1 VPCTSPA
8 RRSPGIPYLAQFW
21 LCFAFSPEA
30 LPSINP
36 QSRRPAPPSSYFKHQ
51 TSHFL
56 PLALFRR
63 IGRVHHDAWGTA
75 ALSGDPSRGRLG
87 YMRCPFGSA
96 LCRDATFCVSSH
108 RMHRSRRYARDARY
122 CVSTRTDPT
131 CGGIGFV
138 SHDLLTLF
146 PIPHSEFRNPH
157 SRGPPPP
164 VVGFV
169 SHIRHSVE
177 TQHFASPSIECAGPA
192 DAPETQDIAS
202 LQGNGAHWVCFA

>member
-1 VPCTSPA
+1 M
-8 RRSPGIPYLAQFW
+8 
-21 LCFAFSPEA
+21 
-30 LPSINP
+30 
-36 QSRRPAPPSSYFKHQ
+36 
-51 TSHFL
+51 
-56 PLALFRR
+56 
-63 IGRVHHDAWGTA
+63 GTA
-75 ALSGDPSRGRLG
+75 ALGGDPSRGRLG

-96 LCRDATFCVSSH
+96 LRRDATFCVSSH

-122 CVSTRTDPT
+122 CVSTRTDST
-131 CGGIGFV
+131 CRGIGFV

-202 LQGNGAHWVCFA
+202 LRETRTAAGSGIGFVSQDRPGPCRAGCARRPSGRTVGFVSQNRSRS

>member
-1 VPCTSPA
+1 MHITCPEVSRNPPSCPVLA
-8 RRSPGIPYLAQFW
+8 LFRILAQSTPFHQS
-21 LCFAFSPEA
+21 AIKASR
-30 LPSINP
+30 PSL
-36 QSRRPAPPSSYFKHQ
+36 FLFQ
-51 TSHFL
+51 TSNFL

-96 LCRDATFCVSSH
+96 LRRDATFCVSSH

-122 CVSTRTDPT
+122 CVSTRTDST

-157 SRGPPPP
+157 SRGPS
-164 VVGFV
+164 G
-169 SHIRHSVE
+169 
-177 TQHFASPSIECAGPA
+177 PSLGLFH
-192 DAPETQDIAS
+192 TFGT
-202 LQGNGAHWVCFA
+202 L